1 MISQGNKT
9 LIYIALNDF
18 TSILYEEN
26 KRLLLILIPDN
37 KSILMA
43 YFRLG
48 YVKLRLVNAH
58 RDSTPEGYIP
68 TAGAKMIS
76 F

>member
-18 TSILYEEN
+18 TSILN
-26 KRLLLILIPDN
+26 VDN
-37 KSILMA
+37 KLRFLTMNPNHKRIRVA
-43 YFRLG
+43 YFRIG
-48 YVKLRLVNAH
+48 YVKWRLVNAH

-68 TAGAKMIS
+68 NAGA
-76 F
+76 